1 MKVAELPVGKNRTGF
16 VEKISLTL
24 VIISFAALALLMFW
38 MTADVILVLFGY
50 PIPGTIN
57 YTEILNVVILFL
69 PLAYVTARRSHI
81 VVDIIQYTGKAKRI
95 TDFIADCSVFLY
107 SVVFS
112 WQLGIKAW
120 KSLSTGE
127 FDMIGIKVFVFPA
140 KIALAI
146 GAIGSALAALF
157 LVVDHFRGEKRA

>member
-1 MKVAELPVGKNRTGF
+1 MAELPAEETCTGF
-16 VEKISLTL
+16 NEKIWLTL
-24 VIISFAALALLMFW
+24 VIISFAALVLLMLW
-38 MTADVILVLFGY
+38 MTADVILVLFGH

-81 VVDIIQYTGKAKRI
+81 VVDIIQYKGKARQI
-95 TDFIADCSVFLY
+95 SDLVADCSVFLY
-107 SVVFS
+107 SVLFG

-120 KSLSTGE
+120 SSVRTGE

-140 KIALAI
+140 KIALAV
-146 GAIGSALAALF
+146 GALTSALAALF
-157 LVVDHFRGEKRA
+157 LILERFAGEKHA

>member
-1 MKVAELPVGKNRTGF
+1 MTELPERKNFTGF
-16 VEKISLTL
+16 IEKISLSL
-24 VIISFAALALLMFW
+24 VIISFTALALLMLW

-57 YTEILNVVILFL
+57 YTEILNVIILFL

-81 VVDIIQYTGKAKRI
+81 VVDVIQYKGNAKRI
-95 TDFIADCSVFLY
+95 SDFIADCAVFLY

-112 WQLGIKAW
+112 WQLGVKAW
-120 KSLSTGE
+120 RSISSGE
-127 FDMIGIKVFVFPA
+127 FEMVGIKIFVFPA

-146 GAIGSALAALF
+146 GAVGSALAALF
-157 LVVDHFRGEKRA
+157 LIMDHFMGEKRA

>member
-1 MKVAELPVGKNRTGF
+1 MKVVEPVAEKNRTSF
-16 VEKISLTL
+16 IEKISLTL

-57 YTEILNVVILFL
+57 YTEILNVIILFL

-107 SVVFS
+107 CVMFS

-120 KSLSTGE
+120 KSFSTGE

-146 GAIGSALAALF
+146 GAMGSALAALF

>member
-1 MKVAELPVGKNRTGF
+1 VAELPAGNNRTGF
-16 VEKISLTL
+16 IEKTSLTL
-24 VIISFAALALLMFW
+24 VVISFAALVLLMLW

-57 YTEILNVVILFL
+57 YTEILNVIILFL

-81 VVDIIQYTGKAKRI
+81 VVDVIQYKGKARRI
-95 TDFIADCSVFLY
+95 TDFIADCSVLLY
-107 SVVFS
+107 SVVLS

-120 KSLSTGE
+120 TSVRTGE
-127 FDMIGIKVFVFPA
+127 FDMIGIKVYVFPA

-146 GAIGSALAALF
+146 GVIGSALAAFF
-157 LVVDHFRGEKRA
+157 LIADRFAGKKRA

>member
-1 MKVAELPVGKNRTGF
+1 MAEVSAEKHRSAF
-16 VEKISLTL
+16 VEKIWLTL
-24 VIISFAALALLMFW
+24 VVVSFAALVLLMFW
-38 MTADVILVLFGY
+38 MTADVILVLFGH

-81 VVDIIQYTGKAKRI
+81 VVDVIQYRGKAKRI

-107 SVVFS
+107 SVIFS
-112 WQLGIKAW
+112 WQLGVKAW
-120 KSLSTGE
+120 RSTSSGE
-127 FDMIGIKVFVFPA
+127 FEMVGIKIFVFPA

-146 GAIGSALAALF
+146 GAVGSALAALF
-157 LVVDHFRGEKRA
+157 LIMDHFMGEKRV

>member
-1 MKVAELPVGKNRTGF
+1 VAELSPGRNRASSI
-16 VEKISLTL
+16 ENISLTL

-57 YTEILNVVILFL
+57 YTEILNVIILFL
-69 PLAYVTARRSHI
+69 PLAYVTVRRSHI
-81 VVDIIQYTGKAKRI
+81 VVDIIQYTGKAKQI

-140 KIALAI
+140 KIALAV
-146 GAIGSALAALF
+146 GAMGSALAALF
-157 LVVDHFRGEKRA
+157 LIVDRFRGEKRA

>member
-1 MKVAELPVGKNRTGF
+1 MAELSAGKNRTSSI
-16 VEKISLTL
+16 EKISLTL
-24 VIISFAALALLMFW
+24 VIISFAALALLMLW

-57 YTEILNVVILFL
+57 YTEILNVIILFL

-81 VVDIIQYTGKAKRI
+81 VVDIIQYTGKAKQI
-95 TDFIADCSVFLY
+95 TDFVADCSVFLY

-127 FDMIGIKVFVFPA
+127 FDMIGIKVFIFPA
-140 KIALAI
+140 KIALAV
-146 GAIGSALAALF
+146 GAIGSAFAALF
-157 LVVDHFRGEKRA
+157 LIVDHFRGEKRA

>member
-1 MKVAELPVGKNRTGF
+1 MKVAELSAGKNRTGF
-16 VEKISLTL
+16 IEKISLTL
-24 VIISFAALALLMFW
+24 VIISFVALALLMLW
-38 MTADVILVLFGY
+38 MTADVVLVLFGY

-81 VVDIIQYTGKAKRI
+81 VVDIIQYTGKAKQI
-95 TDFIADCSVFLY
+95 TDFTADCSVFLY
-107 SVVFS
+107 SVMFS

-157 LVVDHFRGEKRA
+157 LIVDRFRGEKRA

>member
-1 MKVAELPVGKNRTGF
+1 MAEVPAEKYHTGF
-16 VEKISLTL
+16 VEKIWLSL
-24 VIISFAALALLMFW
+24 VVVSFAALALLMLW

-57 YTEILNVVILFL
+57 YTEILNVIILFL

-81 VVDIIQYTGKAKRI
+81 VVDVIQYKGNAKRI

-107 SVVFS
+107 SVLFS
-112 WQLGIKAW
+112 WQLGVKAW
-120 KSLSTGE
+120 RSAGTGE
-127 FDMIGIKVFVFPA
+127 FEMVGIKIFVFPA

-146 GAIGSALAALF
+146 GAGGSALAALF
-157 LVVDHFRGEKRA
+157 LIVGHFMGEKRA